1 MDFKLS
7 RVLCQNQ
14 QHPILLL
21 DSPCKRSITVVKINE
36 STSYNRARPFTLTI
50 PHRQVATLLLALMAS
65 AALAQQPRTIIFLD
79 PAHGGPDPGAHL
91 PNNLLEKDLTLAFAT
106 RLRAQLSTANFA
118 VISTRDADPTVPFT
132 TDQRAEIAN
141 HAHPAACLIL
151 HATDSGSGVHII
163 TSALT
168 PNDVED
174 PHAPIPWN
182 TAQAASI
189 PQSLTLANEIGLALQ
204 RAKLP
209 VILSRASIRPVDNLT
224 CPALAIEIAPLST
237 GDDQTPITDAS
248 YQQNI
253 AQAITSA
260 LASWRTRQQAAAA
273 AASAPAGGAQK

>member
-1 MDFKLS
+1 LT
-7 RVLCQNQ
+7 
-14 QHPILLL
+14 LLARNL
-21 DSPCKRSITVVKINE
+21 AVCLFVALLTGITV
-36 STSYNRARPFTLTI
+36 
-50 PHRQVATLLLALMAS
+50 
-65 AALAQQPRTIIFLD
+65 AQQPRTIIFLD

-91 PNNLLEKDLTLAFAT
+91 PNDLLEKNFTLAFAT
-106 RLRAQLSTANFA
+106 RLRAQLSTSGFA
-118 VISTRDADPTVPFT
+118 VISTRDADPAVPFT

-168 PNDVED
+168 PTQDD

-182 TAQAASI
+182 TAQSASI

-224 CPALAIEIAPLST
+224 CPALAIEIAPLGA
-237 GDDQTPITDAS
+237 GDDQTPITDAN

-253 AQAITSA
+253 AKAIATA
-260 LASWRTRQQAAAA
+260 LINWRTRQQQAAAA
-273 AASAPAGGAQK
+273 PAAAAGGAQK

>member
-1 MDFKLS
+1 VDRAVEKPAFLPSKLTTQKTHTS
-7 RVLCQNQ
+7 NTINQ
-14 QHPILLL
+14 
-21 DSPCKRSITVVKINE
+21 T
-36 STSYNRARPFTLTI
+36 TLTLH
-50 PHRQVATLLLALMAS
+50 PRHLAAAVLALS
-65 AALAQQPRTIIFLD
+65 VAAAPAQQPTPRTVIFID

-91 PNNLLEKDLTLAFAT
+91 PNDLLEKNFTLAFAT
-106 RLRAQLSTANFA
+106 RLRAQLSTAGFA

-141 HAHPAACLIL
+141 QRHPAACLIL

-168 PNDVED
+168 PTQPDD

-182 TAQAASI
+182 TAQAATI

-209 VILSRASIRPVDNLT
+209 VILSRASIRPVDNLL
-224 CPALAIEIAPLST
+224 CPAIAIEIAPLGT
-237 GDDQTPITDAS
+237 GDDQTDITDTT

-253 AQAITSA
+253 VKAVTDA
-260 LASWRTRQQAAAA
+260 LTSWRTRQLTAAAA
-273 AASAPAGGAQK
+273 AATAAGAQK